1 MTKKTLFLA
10 YGNPL
15 RRDDAVGLKVLQLL
29 QQQFNYPDCSFM
41 TVIQPFPEMVEQI
54 KDVELLIVFDA
65 SIELGVGEIQC
76 KRLSGGDWTLSHP
89 NMAHFIGPEWL
100 LLLCEQ
106 LYEHKPDALLFAIG
120 IEDLGYGE
128 GLSDTVN
135 RKLSDVVEAIHSE
148 IQQVLE
154 VTAHV

>member
-1 MTKKTLFLA
+1 MKKILFLA

-15 RRDDAVGLKVLQLL
+15 RRDDAVGLEVLHLL
-29 QQQFNYPDCSFM
+29 QHQINDPDCSFM

-54 KDVELLIVFDA
+54 KDVDLLIVLDA
-65 SIELGVGEIQC
+65 SIELKVGQVQC
-76 KRLSGGDWTLSHP
+76 KRLFNDGWMLTHP
-89 NMAHFIGPEWL
+89 NMTHFIGPEWL

-106 LYEHKPDALLFAIG
+106 LYQHKPDALLFAIG
-120 IEDLGYGE
+120 IEDYSYGE
-128 GLSDTVN
+128 GLSDTLN
-135 RKLSDVVEAIHSE
+135 RKLGDVVDAIHSE